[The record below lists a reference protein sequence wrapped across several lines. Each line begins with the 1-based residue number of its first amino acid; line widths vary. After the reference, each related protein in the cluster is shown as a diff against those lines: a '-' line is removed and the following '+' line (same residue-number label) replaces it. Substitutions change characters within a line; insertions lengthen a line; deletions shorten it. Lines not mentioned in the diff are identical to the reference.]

1 MTKIET
7 TLAAVIGEIS
17 AFYDPAKWRL
27 ITVNALEA
35 GEGFEVQWIFAR
47 VGCRAPLKILA
58 AHVAFDETVP
68 SCAAIIP
75 SASFAEAELFD
86 LLGVR
91 FEGAKGGMFLEPD
104 DAKTPLKK
112 NRA

>member
-1 MTKIET
+1 MDKIET
-7 TLAAVIGEIS
+7 TIATVIGDIT
-17 AFYDPAKWRL
+17 AFYNSEEWRL

-35 GEGFEVQWIFAR
+35 NEGFEIQWIFAR
-47 VGCRAPLKILA
+47 VGCRAPLKILFA
-58 AHVAFDETVP
+58 PAKYDQLIP
-68 SCAAIIP
+68 SCAALIP

-104 DAKTPLKK
+104 DAKTPLRRRK
-112 NRA
+112 

>member
-1 MTKIET
+1 MNKIET
-7 TLAAVIGEIS
+7 TIAAVIGDIS

-27 ITVNALEA
+27 ITVNALEV
-35 GEGFEVQWIFAR
+35 GEGFEIQWIFAET
-47 VGCRAPLKILA
+47 CRKAPLKILA
-58 AHVAFDETVP
+58 AHAAFDETVP
-68 SCAAIIP
+68 SCAAIAP

-104 DAKTPLKK
+104 DAKTPL
-112 NRA
+112 RRF